1 MNVTHFTPIHES
13 NLVKGETYFCKTK
26 WGEGFV
32 SILAITM
39 QGTEV
44 QIVDGG
50 FTPPLKKYG
59 KGDSM
64 LVPNDTGKFYE
75 SKS

>member
-1 MNVTHFTPIHES
+1 MIRTQFSPIHES
-13 NLVKGETYFCKTK
+13 NLVKGETYFLKNS

-32 SILAITM
+32 SISAITLR
-39 QGTEV
+39 GTEV
-44 QIVDGG
+44 QIQDGK
-50 FTPPLKKYG
+50 FTPPLKRYG

-75 SKS
+75 SKA